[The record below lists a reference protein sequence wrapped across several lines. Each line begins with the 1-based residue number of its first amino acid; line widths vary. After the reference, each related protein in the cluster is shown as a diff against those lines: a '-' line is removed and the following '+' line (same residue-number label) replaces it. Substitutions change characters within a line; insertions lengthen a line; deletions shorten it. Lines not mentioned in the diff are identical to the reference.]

1 MPSVMHTTSGI
12 SAAMASSMPAAAS
25 GGLVIGFLLV
35 RVVPG
40 GLFAGG
46 FRSSN
51 RRSLRHEDGGGG
63 RARLLHGVADV
74 GKDGEAQMRLA
85 GLLGVCAANNLGAW
99 RNREYQTLCSPSAG
113 QPRSAANNWRLCRRD
128 PGGFTI
134 VDRLL
139 RVESGG
145 ERLSV
150 VGALKHIGVPQSGCP
165 RELLSAIAS

>member
-1 MPSVMHTTSGI
+1 MHTTRGI

-40 GLFAGG
+40 GLPGG
-46 FRSSN
+46 FAAAKRGT
-51 RRSLRHEDGGGG
+51 SLRDEDGGGS
-63 RARLLHGVADV
+63 RASLLHGIADV
-74 GKDGEAQMRLA
+74 GEDGEAQMRLA

-99 RNREYQTLCSPSAG
+99 RNREYQTLCLLADG
-113 QPRSAANNWRLCRRD
+113 HAQPCNWRLCRRD
-128 PGGFTI
+128 SGRITI

-145 ERLSV
+145 HRLSV
-150 VGALKHIGVPQSGCP
+150 VGELKHVGRRN
-165 RELLSAIAS
+165 RECRANC